1 MNPKDAAMTAE
12 NLPMQSS
19 STPSR
24 ATKMSRPHFRKSL
37 ASAAGNWAIVICLLL
52 AGVLAIAFNVP
63 ALSQAHEDEALIAK
77 SLATMLRAG
86 RTVISR
92 NQDRINDPN
101 LGDKGLDG
109 KTVLAESIK
118 IYQETTNVDPRSINA
133 KSRHGKLIRMQ
144 MDAIVEVMD
153 AHKQTINRQGVGF
166 KGFIPAVFGRLVNE
180 SFGRRATGIAEMKV
194 TAPSP
199 LIRNARAR
207 PDQWE
212 AEVIRDK
219 LLSPAWPHD
228 QPFATVAQNKGK
240 PAYRT
245 AVPEYYGSTCLT
257 CHGSPRGDIDITG
270 YPKDGAKEGDLG
282 GVISITLYR

>member
-1 MNPKDAAMTAE
+1 MPSEDS
-12 NLPMQSS
+12 LMQSS
-19 STPSR
+19 LAPPNDTNFSR
-24 ATKMSRPHFRKSL
+24 RHSGISP
-37 ASAAGNWAIVICLLL
+37 ASVASKRAAGIAMLLV
-52 AGVLAIAFNVP
+52 AAIAIASNVP
-63 ALSQAHEDEALIAK
+63 ALSQAPDDETQIAK

-92 NQDRINDPN
+92 NQDRINDSSI
-101 LGDKGLDG
+101 GVKGLDD

-118 IYQETTNVDPRSINA
+118 IYHETTNVDPRSIDP

-144 MDAIVEVMD
+144 MDAIAEVMD
-153 AHKQTINRQGVGF
+153 AHQVTINRQGVGF
-166 KGFIPAVFGRLVNE
+166 KGFIPSLFGRLVSE
-180 SFGRRATGIAEMKV
+180 AFGRRANGIAEIKV
-194 TAPSP
+194 TAPP
-199 LIRNARAR
+199 QLIRNARAR
-207 PDQWE
+207 PDPWE

-245 AVPEYYGSTCLT
+245 AVPEYYGHTCLT
-257 CHGSPRGDIDITG
+257 CHGSPLGEIDITG
-270 YPKDGAKEGDLG
+270 YPKEGASEGDLG